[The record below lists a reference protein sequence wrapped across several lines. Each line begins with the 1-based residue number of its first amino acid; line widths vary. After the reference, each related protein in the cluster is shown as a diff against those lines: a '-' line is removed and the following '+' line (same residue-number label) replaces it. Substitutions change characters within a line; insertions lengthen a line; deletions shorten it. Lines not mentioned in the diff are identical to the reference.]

1 MLVVDEAHAEA
12 GRESSVPS
20 ASVHP
25 PAFALRSGCVEYDGI
40 RALDEV
46 DLEVQPGEFIAILG
60 ENGAG
65 KTTLIRALLG
75 LTPLTCGALEI
86 HGVQF
91 AHFRDWH
98 RIGYV
103 PQRLVSAGTVPV
115 SVLEVVRS
123 ARVSPRG
130 RWRWGNGVDGSAAKS
145 ALNSVGLWE
154 RRDDRLDT
162 LSGGQQRRVLIARAL
177 AGGADTL
184 VFDEPTAGVDA
195 ESQVRL
201 AEALKQ
207 LSDDGRTVLLV
218 THDLGP
224 VADLATRAIVLGHS
238 PTGSV
243 LYDGPEPPDQHRHD
257 HHAHHSEDLV
267 LRTQPEPRL
276 LEGRP

>member
-1 MLVVDEAHAEA
+1 M
-12 GRESSVPS
+12 PS